1 MAKTRVMTEGAPGAV
16 GPYSQGIRAGDLVFS
31 SGQLPMPAGGQLE
44 TEDIAKAARYCLENV
59 KAVLEAGGASMADV
73 IKVTVFL
80 TDMGDFGAVNEVYG
94 EYFPEPYPARSC
106 IEVAGLPLAARIEIE
121 AIAAIGN
128 E

>member
-1 MAKTRVMTEGAPGAV
+1 MGKVGLQTQGAPGAV
-16 GPYSQGIRAGDLVFS
+16 GPYSQGTRAGNLVFS

-73 IKVTVFL
+73 VKVTVFL
-80 TDMGDFGAVNEVYG
+80 RDMADFGAVNAVYG

-106 IEVAGLPLAARIEIE
+106 IAVAGLPLNARIEIE
-121 AIAAIGN
+121 AIAAIGTN
-128 E
+128 

>member
-1 MAKTRVMTEGAPGAV
+1 MSKVRVQTEGAPGAV
-16 GPYSQGIRAGDLVFS
+16 GPYSQGMRSGDLVFT

-73 IKVTVFL
+73 VKVTVFL
-80 TDMGDFGAVNEVYG
+80 TDMADFGAVNEVYG

-121 AIAAIGN
+121 AVAAIGKA
-128 E
+128 

>member
-1 MAKTRVMTEGAPGAV
+1 MGKTRVMTKGAPGAV
-16 GPYSQGIRAGDLVFS
+16 GPYSQGIRTGNLVFT

>member
-1 MAKTRVMTEGAPGAV
+1 MGKIRVQTEGAPGAV
-16 GPYSQGIRAGDLVFS
+16 GPYSQGMRYGDLVFS

-44 TEDIAKAARYCLENV
+44 TEDIGQAARYCLENV

-94 EYFPEPYPARSC
+94 EYFPEPYPSRSC
-106 IEVAGLPLAARIEIE
+106 IAVAGLPLGARIEIE
-121 AIAAIGN
+121 AIAATGTS
-128 E
+128 